1 MKLEKWT
8 LGLAAVGAISF
19 PTVAEEP
26 VLHPVQSTV
35 QSTTISGYVNTSAS
49 LMFGP
54 GGSTVYGRSFDGPTK
69 QNGFNLDVVSLALE
83 KGLDEG
89 QWSAGYRVQMWLG
102 PDANTLGSRSTL
114 STADGDFALK
124 NAYVALR
131 APVGTGLDFKIGTF
145 DTVVGY
151 EVADAGVNPNYSR
164 SLGFFIEPIVHTG
177 ALASY
182 RVSEILSFSG
192 GVATRGDV
200 DSINAR
206 SGTRGVWSY
215 LGSMALTAPE
225 STGFLEGATL
235 YAGVVDSGISRATE
249 KLDTDGNVYATD
261 PLNLYAG
268 LTIPTPLTGVT
279 LGAAWDYRV
288 SGLFEDSY
296 ESAIAGYVSWQ
307 ASEKLK
313 LSGRADYGY
322 GSHGTFGV
330 PTVSNGTTAD
340 SVKVFGLTGTLDY
353 SLFANAITR
362 FEFRW
367 DHMANGQEVLNTG
380 VVDPFGESSGG
391 MKNAMSVALNVI
403 YAF

>member
-49 LMFGP
+49 LMLGP
-54 GGSTVYGRSFDGPTK
+54 GGSTVYGRGFDGPSK

-102 PDANTLGSRSTL
+102 PDANTLGSRSTD
-114 STADGDFALK
+114 STATGDFALK

-182 RVSEILSFSG
+182 RVSEVLSFSG

-200 DSINAR
+200 NNINAR

-235 YAGVVDSGISRATE
+235 YAGVVDSGISGATG
-249 KLDTDGNVYATD
+249 KGYTAD

-307 ASEKLK
+307 ASEKAK

-322 GSHGTFGV
+322 GSHGTFGL
-330 PTVSNGTTAD
+330 PTFDSNGNTAE
-340 SVKVFGLTGTLDY
+340 SVKVFGVTGTFDY

-367 DHMANGQEVLNTG
+367 DHMANGQEVLN
-380 VVDPFGESSGG
+380 DGG